1 MVRCQTEND
10 LLRRGIPIDSFE
22 VAGCPRE
29 GASHEHFLIHG
40 VPIDADGGRG
50 RRISAAGL
58 RHFLKG
64 GTPYHR
70 TARKLMAWYARHGRE
85 LPGLSADV
93 VEAALTTLAE
103 SVPEEARP
111 AAREMIVEAVRSA
124 CVRHGHR
131 PPAWTEAYRADPRPD
146 PRPEAEPVPGTG

>member
-1 MVRCQTEND
+1 
-10 LLRRGIPIDSFE
+10 
-22 VAGCPRE
+22 VAAAAG
-29 GASHEHFLIHG
+29 
-40 VPIDADGGRG
+40 
-50 RRISAAGL
+50 ISAAGL

-93 VEAALTTLAE
+93 AEAALTMPTE
-103 SVPEEARP
+103 SVPEEARL

-124 CVRHGHR
+124 CARHGHR
-131 PPAWTEAYRADPRPD
+131 PPAWTEPYRDDPRPA
-146 PRPEAEPVPGTG
+146 PASGCPPEGEPLLRTG